1 MLTVVLGLATAF
13 DYALQDFLMV
23 PVARVT
29 AAVAGVLWIRVV
41 ALVGL
46 VAIAVVA
53 GEVPSGGDQWRAAG
67 YAALGGTLEVAAFTA
82 WLTALARGKLSVVSP
97 LASLSSAFTVV
108 FVLLIG
114 QPVARVVWIGLPL
127 ALVGSALTSLE
138 PDPESGRPRS
148 AAAGAGWAVAAAAT
162 FGLVTICF
170 GEAAALPPVSVGLFA
185 GMASVAVLLPLALLL
200 GHWKVEARF
209 RRRVGACGVLDTAA
223 LISFAAATSL
233 GPLSIVG
240 IAVAQTGTMAVVL
253 GMVLLRE
260 RPARTQLVGIGLTL
274 VAVTVLS
281 AAG

>member
-1 MLTVVLGLATAF
+1 VLTVVLGLATAF
-13 DYALQDFLMV
+13 NYALQDFLMV

-46 VAIAVVA
+46 VAVA
-53 GEVPSGGDQWRAAG
+53 LFVGELPSGGDQWRAAG
-67 YAALGGTLEVAAFTA
+67 LAALGGALEVAAFTA

-114 QPVARVVWIGLPL
+114 QPVAHAVWIGLPL

-138 PDPESGRPRS
+138 PDEEGGRPRS
-148 AAAGAGWAVAAAAT
+148 AAAGTGWAVAAAAA

-170 GEAAALPPVSVGLFA
+170 GEASALPPVSVGLFA
-185 GMASVAVLLPLALLL
+185 GMASVAVLLPIAVLLRT
-200 GHWKVEARF
+200 WKVEPRF
-209 RRRVGACGVLDTAA
+209 RRRVGVCGLLDTAA

-233 GPLSIVG
+233 GPLSVVG
-240 IAVAQTGTMAVVL
+240 VVVAQTGTMAVAL

-260 RPARTQLVGIGLTL
+260 RPARTQLVGIALTL
-274 VAVTVLS
+274 VAVTILGAV
-281 AAG
+281 G